1 MESLHFES
9 LYPDATRFDE
19 IEQIFR
25 FVKEGNS
32 CQIVGFPGVGRTN
45 LLGFLS
51 YNKAIRLRHMGD
63 EQKWFHF
70 VMVHFTELRKRPLS
84 DATKLMFLTLVD
96 SLREREMEEEYQK
109 AREIF
114 KESLAFNDEFVLFQ
128 GLKRVIDLLALEKKL
143 TIVFLF
149 DRFEEYVPMLSQEF
163 FSNLRILRNRAKYRF
178 SVVFSLNRPLEDLL
192 EPMLF
197 ADFYEFIAGHTI
209 YVPPVDKPGLE
220 FRIAYLEKT
229 SGQSL
234 NEKVKKHLM
243 ELTAG
248 HMKLT
253 RLAIEI
259 ILKNAAQ
266 HSNTLR
272 HTLLEQKPIQGAL
285 AELWQALTPEEQ
297 TILEAITNN
306 KSVDTADTF
315 LEKAGLIRNGNIT
328 IPLLNTYIQA
338 LLEKESSQQ
347 QSKNDHITIDEQT
360 TDIVKG
366 DLVLSDTLTAL
377 EYKLL
382 RHLLQ
387 HAEKVIEREEIIDAV
402 WGENASTAG
411 VTDQAVDQL
420 IFRLRR
426 KIEDDPNNPQHL
438 QTVKGRGFRFLP

>member
-9 LYPDATRFDE
+9 LYPDTTRSEE

-51 YNKAIRLRHMGD
+51 YNKALRLKHMGD
-63 EQKWFHF
+63 DQKWFHF

-84 DATKLMFLTLVD
+84 DATKLIFLALVD

-109 AREIF
+109 ARAIF
-114 KESLAFNDEFVLFQ
+114 KESLAFNDELVLFQ

-149 DRFEEYVPMLSQEF
+149 DRFEEYVPMLTQEF

-209 YVPPVDKPGLE
+209 YLSPIDKPGLD

-229 SGQSL
+229 SGRTL
-234 NEKVKKHLM
+234 DEKTKKQLM

-248 HMKLT
+248 HMRLT

-259 ILKNAAQ
+259 MFNPNYIPPDNLAQ
-266 HSNTLR
+266 F
-272 HTLLEQKPIQGAL
+272 LLGQKPIQGTL
-285 AELWQALTPEEQ
+285 TELWYALTPEEQ
-297 TILEAITNN
+297 TLLEAITNN
-306 KSVDTADTF
+306 ESIDTADTF
-315 LEKAGLIRNGNIT
+315 LEKAGLIRNGRIT
-328 IPLLNTYIQA
+328 IPLLITYIQT
-338 LLEKESSQQ
+338 LLAKESSLQQ
-347 QSKNDHITIDEQT
+347 QKNDHIVIDEQT

-366 DLVLSDTLTAL
+366 DLVLSDKLTAL
-377 EYKLL
+377 EFKLL
-382 RHLLQ
+382 RYLLQ
-387 HAEKVIEREEIIDAV
+387 HPEKVVGREEIIDAV
-402 WGENASTAG
+402 WGESASTAG

-426 KIEDDPNNPQHL
+426 KVEDDPNNPKHL